1 MSTERVELSAP
12 EMDCA
17 SCAGKV
23 RSSLDG
29 LEGVVGVDTRPTTG
43 VVAVEYAPGA
53 TSVGEL
59 VARIEAAGYEVTD
72 TEGRMASGGEVWT
85 SDHAYKVYVGSAV
98 MLLGFAVAFGPVADP
113 VVLEAVRETT
123 LGDALFA
130 LAAAVAG
137 APVVRAGYRSAK
149 LRELDIDLLMGTAI
163 LAALFVGY
171 YVEAATL
178 AVLFGLAELLEAHA
192 MDRTRQSIR
201 ELLALSPE
209 TATVK
214 RPDGGEETVPAAS
227 VEEGDVVVVRPG
239 ERVPVD
245 GEVVDGRSAVDE
257 SPITGESV
265 PVDKEPGSEVYAGSV
280 AEGGYLEVR
289 ATAAGDE
296 TTLSRVVDL
305 VEAAE
310 SRRTDAERFVDRFA
324 GYYTPVVVAFALL
337 TVFVPPLALGGDW
350 GTWFVRG
357 LTLLVIACPCAFVI
371 STPVSVVS
379 GLTSAARNGVLVK
392 GGDHLERMADVD
404 VVAFDKTGTLTAG
417 ELEVTDV
424 VPAVGHD
431 EGSVLRAAAA
441 VERHSEH
448 PVGAAV
454 VRAVAGG
461 WAAAAD
467 DEGGVGEHADERA
480 GGHADERAG
489 GHADVDLPETAAFE
503 NLAGRGVRA
512 DLDGETYYVG
522 KPGLFEELGHDLERA
537 RVRTDGGEASP
548 AGRPAADASDER
560 ASGHADDVAAGAGTV
575 ADLQSEGKTVVL
587 VGTETELLGV
597 IAVADAVRPE
607 AARAVDALQAAGV
620 RTVMLTGDNERTARA
635 VAETVGIDE
644 FRADLL
650 PEEKLEAV
658 EALLESDTV
667 AMVGDGVNDAPALAR
682 ADIGIA
688 MGAAG
693 TDAALETADVALM
706 ADDLDG
712 VPYCLRLA
720 RKANGVIRQN
730 IYASLAVKGLLAL
743 GAPFGYVTVIVA
755 VLVGDMGMS
764 LAVTG
769 NAFRLGW
776 LEPEE

>member
-23 RSSLDG
+23 RSA
-29 LEGVVGVDTRPTTG
+29 LEATPGVVGVETRPTSG
-43 VVAVEYAPGA
+43 VVAVEYAPGE
-53 TSVGEL
+53 TSVGDL
-59 VARIEAAGYEVTD
+59 VASVESAGYEVTN
-72 TEGRMASGGEVWT
+72 TEGRLSAGGAVWT
-85 SDHAYKVYVGSAV
+85 SARAYKVYAGAVV
-98 MLLGFAVAFGPVADP
+98 MLAGLAVGLGPLPDP
-113 VVLEAVRETT
+113 LLVEAGRETT

-130 LAAAVAG
+130 LAAVVAG
-137 APVVRAGYRSAK
+137 VPVVRAGYRSLR
-149 LRELDIDLLMGTAI
+149 LRELDIDLLMGTAVV
-163 LAALFVGY
+163 AALVVGY

-214 RPDGGEETVPAAS
+214 RPGGEETVPAAG
-227 VEEGDVVVVRPG
+227 VEAGDVVVVRPG

-245 GEVVDGRSAVDE
+245 GAVTEGRSAVDE

-265 PVDKEPGSEVYAGSV
+265 PVDKAVGSEVYAGSV
-280 AEGGYLEVR
+280 VEGGYLEVR

-296 TTLSRVVDL
+296 TTLSRVVEL
-305 VEAAE
+305 VEQAE

-324 GYYTPVVVAFALL
+324 DYYTPVVVAGALL
-337 TVFVPPLALGGDW
+337 TVFVPPLLLGGAW

-392 GGDHLERMADVD
+392 GGDHLERLGEVD
-404 VVAFDKTGTLTAG
+404 VVAFDKTGTLTTG
-417 ELEVTDV
+417 DLSVTDV
-424 VPAVGHD
+424 VPAAGRD
-431 EGSVLRAAAA
+431 TEGVLRAAAT
-441 VERHSEH
+441 VEQHSEH
-448 PVGAAV
+448 PVGGAV
-454 VRAVAGG
+454 VER
-461 WAAAAD
+461 AAAA
-467 DEGGVGEHADERA
+467 GL
-480 GGHADERAG
+480 
-489 GHADVDLPETAAFE
+489 DLGAATEFE

-512 DLDGETYYVG
+512 DVDDETYYVG
-522 KPGLFEELGHDLERA
+522 KPDLFAALGHDLGHA
-537 RVRTDGGEASP
+537 HVRTDGGEASA
-548 AGRPAADASDER
+548 AGRAFSGAATAGGAADCDR
-560 ASGHADDVAAGAGTV
+560 PGCVDLRGDTV
-575 ADLQSEGKTVVL
+575 ADLQAEGKTVVL
-587 VGTETELLGV
+587 VGTETELFGV
-597 IAVADAVRPE
+597 VAVADTVRPE
-607 AARAVDALQAAGV
+607 AGRAVAALHEAGV

-635 VAETVGIDE
+635 VAEEVGIEE

-650 PEEKLEAV
+650 PEEKVEAV
-658 EALLESDTV
+658 EALLETDTV

-682 ADIGIA
+682 ADVGVA

-720 RKANGVIRQN
+720 RTATGVIRQN
-730 IYASLAVKGLLAL
+730 IYASLVVKGLLAL

-755 VLVGDMGMS
+755 VVVGDMGMS

-769 NAFRLGW
+769 NALRLGW

>member
-1 MSTERVELSAP
+1 MSTERVELAAP
-12 EMDCA
+12 EMDCT

-23 RSSLDG
+23 RSSLEG
-29 LEGVVGVDTRPTTG
+29 QEGVGGVDTRPTTG
-43 VVAVEYAPGA
+43 VVVVEYAPGA

-72 TEGRMASGGEVWT
+72 TEGRMASGAEVWT
-85 SDHAYKVYVGSAV
+85 SGRAYKVYAGAVV

-149 LRELDIDLLMGTAI
+149 LRELDIDLLMGSAI
-163 LAALFVGY
+163 VAALFVGY

-178 AVLFGLAELLEAHA
+178 AVLFGLAELLETHA

-209 TATVK
+209 TATV
-214 RPDGGEETVPAAS
+214 RGPDGEEETVPAAS
-227 VEEGDVVVVRPG
+227 VEAGDVVVVRPG
-239 ERVPVD
+239 ERIPVD

-265 PVDKEPGSEVYAGSV
+265 PVDKEPGSEVYAGTV

-289 ATAAGDE
+289 AAAAGDE
-296 TTLSRVVDL
+296 TTLSRVVEL

-324 GYYTPVVVAFALL
+324 GYYTPVVVGFALL

-379 GLTSAARNGVLVK
+379 ALTSAARNGVLVK

-417 ELEVTDV
+417 ELAVTDV

-431 EGSVLRAAAA
+431 EERVLRVAAA

-454 VRAVAGG
+454 VAR
-461 WAAAAD
+461 AAAAD
-467 DEGGVGEHADERA
+467 ERAAAADEEATVNDERA
-480 GGHADERAG
+480 TAET
-489 GHADVDLPETAAFE
+489 VDPPGVSAFE

-512 DLDGETYYVG
+512 DFDGETYYVG
-522 KPGLFEELGHDLERA
+522 KPDLFEELGHDLGHA
-537 RVRTDGGEASP
+537 HVRSDGGVTSRSS
-548 AGRPAADASDER
+548 RPSSDADASDGGLTAR
-560 ASGHADDVAAGAGTV
+560 AGVDDCDRPGCVDLRAGTV
-575 ADLQSEGKTVVL
+575 ADLQSAGKTVVL
-587 VGTETELLGV
+587 VGTETELVGI
-597 IAVADAVRPE
+597 IAVADTVRPE
-607 AARAVDALQAAGV
+607 AARAVDALQTAGV

-635 VAETVGIDE
+635 VAEAVGIDE

-650 PEEKLEAV
+650 PEEKLDAV
-658 EALLESDTV
+658 EALLETETV

-682 ADIGIA
+682 ADVGIA

-720 RKANGVIRQN
+720 RKANDVIREN

-743 GAPFGYVTVIVA
+743 GAPFGYVTVIAA
-755 VLVGDMGMS
+755 VVVGDMGMS

>member
-23 RSSLDG
+23 RSALEGLD
-29 LEGVVGVDTRPTTG
+29 GVVGVDTRPTTG
-43 VVAVEYAPGA
+43 VVGVEYAPGA
-53 TSVGEL
+53 TSVEEL
-59 VARIEAAGYEVTD
+59 VARVESAGYEVTD
-72 TEGRMASGGEVWT
+72 TEGRMASGGGVWT
-85 SDHAYKVYVGSAV
+85 SGRAYKVYVGAV
-98 MLLGFAVAFGPVADP
+98 LMVAGFAVAFGPLADP
-113 VVLEAVRETT
+113 VVFAAGRETT

-137 APVVRAGYRSAK
+137 APVVRAGYRSAR
-149 LRELDIDLLMGTAI
+149 LRELDIDLLMGGAI

-214 RPDGGEETVPAAS
+214 RPGGEETVPAAS
-227 VEEGDVVVVRPG
+227 VEAGDVVVVRPG
-239 ERVPVD
+239 ERIPVD
-245 GEVVDGRSAVDE
+245 GEVLEGRSAVDE

-296 TTLSRVVDL
+296 TTLARVVDL
-305 VEAAE
+305 VEQAE

-324 GYYTPVVVAFALL
+324 DYYTPVVVAGALA

-404 VVAFDKTGTLTAG
+404 VVAFDKTGTLTTG
-417 ELEVTDV
+417 ELAVTDV
-424 VPAVGHD
+424 VPVAGRD
-431 EGSVLRAAAA
+431 EGEVLRAAAA
-441 VERHSEH
+441 VEQYSEH

-454 VRAVAGG
+454 LERAEG
-461 WAAAAD
+461 AAAAAGT
-467 DEGGVGEHADERA
+467 EGAAAAAGTERA
-480 GGHADERAG
+480 GDGAVE
-489 GHADVDLPETAAFE
+489 LPSAEAFE

-512 DLDGETYYVG
+512 DLEGETYYVG
-522 KPGLFEELGHDLERA
+522 KPGLFEDLGHDLGHA
-537 RVRTDGGEASP
+537 HVRTDGGEANP
-548 AGRPAADASDER
+548 AGRASSDAGAPGGVAAAGD
-560 ASGHADDVAAGAGTV
+560 ADDCDRPGCVDLRAGTV

-587 VGTETELLGV
+587 VGTDSELLGV
-597 IAVADAVRPE
+597 IAVADTVRPE

-620 RTVMLTGDNERTARA
+620 RTVMLTGDNERTAAA
-635 VAETVGIDE
+635 VAERVGIDE
-644 FRADLL
+644 YRADLL
-650 PEEKLEAV
+650 PEEKLDV
-658 EALLESDTV
+658 IEALLEEETV

-682 ADIGIA
+682 ADVGIA

-693 TDAALETADVALM
+693 TDAALETADIALM
-706 ADDLDG
+706 ADDLDA

-743 GAPFGYVTVIVA
+743 GAPLGYVTVIVA
-755 VLVGDMGMS
+755 VVVGDMGMS
-764 LAVTG
+764 LVVTG